1 MNKNLVRT
9 SRIIKYMFAA
19 IQRIKLLLK
28 VNVSRF
34 STIINEPCS
43 HHYKKFASSLLIDRN
58 HVNWVKLQN
67 QNKGIFLFC
76 FQANH

>member
-1 MNKNLVRT
+1 M
-9 SRIIKYMFAA
+9 KYMFAA
-19 IQRIKLLLK
+19 KLLLK

-43 HHYKKFASSLLIDRN
+43 HHYKKFASSLLINRN

-67 QNKGIFLFC
+67 RNKGIFSFC
-76 FQANH
+76 FQQIIDNNLSCR